1 MNHDLKESMK
11 FRTRN
16 NTGFFYFGLQMVIIL
31 NLAITTVAYAGVF
44 GTPIFITHTLIVVGL
59 LLQIPLYRFFK
70 NYKEAVPNYLVIPA
84 CFYCAFLVLVVIQT
98 VSGLEVLK
106 GQLPGTISIFSTF
119 QALIQAFYYLFFF
132 LIILV
137 VLSKREA
144 VQKIISFYTP
154 VCLCVAL
161 LGIYHAMSGAQT
173 IYIFNLQAV
182 PKYFFATFPY
192 ENNYGAFVALSLP
205 LIMGLACYRY
215 SKEYQAWFAMPQE
228 GPGHFAFRLFK
239 SGILLM
245 FLSSAVLMVALCLSN
260 ARAATLLLM
269 PFYLLLLSGLIVRHG
284 KRAIILFIVLMFI
297 LAAATVTTPVLN
309 ELLRQYDIGY
319 LYRSHVTTMGIVKLN
334 LALFLERPWFGWG
347 LGTYSLISAKY
358 VVGGGSNLHS
368 WYHQGH
374 AANNYLEWFIET
386 GVAGFAL
393 GILAIAT
400 LLVITLLKKGN
411 SSSSFVSIMRFQ
423 AIVAIISLALVL
435 LYDSHLVTPA
445 IALLFILQIGILV
458 QTSNPFFYE
467 NRIFTQREN
476 KSFFSF
482 RPLIFSV
489 IIIGISGSLFY
500 ASFNHYRAYWL
511 STLKEPASEN
521 FENALAIEPDNHD
534 LWYKKAF
541 LTHRNLM
548 IVLSNQK
555 DLSGSTINRIRKLEK
570 ELIREAVK
578 ATELA
583 PTHSIYWY
591 SLSNFQHQLGFYK
604 DSLQSLETAVFWS
617 MNNYPYQYRLLL
629 RYLEQADHASS
640 ELERREYH
648 NRAINLYLK
657 MKNERDLSKETRRS
671 LGLPKDKEQFERLR
685 NFIET
690 IDKHVQTGHQATEL
704 ESR

>member
-1 MNHDLKESMK
+1 MNDDIKKSLKLETK
-11 FRTRN
+11 
-16 NTGFFYFGLQMVIIL
+16 NTASFSYFWLQMVIFLI
-31 NLAITTVAYAGVF
+31 LAIATVGYAGVF
-44 GTPIFITHTLIVVGL
+44 GTPIFLTHTLIVVGL
-59 LLQIPLYRFFK
+59 LLQIPLYRAFK
-70 NYKEAVPNYLVIPA
+70 NYKEALPKYLVIPA
-84 CFYCAFLVLVVIQT
+84 CFYCAFLVLVVVQS

-106 GQLPGTISIFSTF
+106 GQSPGTISIFTTF
-119 QALIQAFYYLFFF
+119 QALIHVFYYLFFF

-161 LGIYHAMSGAQT
+161 LGIYHAMSGAQK
-173 IYIFNLQAV
+173 IYIFNLQV
-182 PKYFFATFPY
+182 VSKSFFATFPY

-215 SKEYQAWFAMPQE
+215 SKEYQAWFATAQE
-228 GPGHFAFRLFK
+228 GLGQFVFRLVK

-245 FLSSAVLMVALCLSN
+245 FLSSAVLLVALCLSN

-269 PFYLLLLSGLIVRHG
+269 PLYLLILSGLIARHG
-284 KRAIILFIVLMFI
+284 KRAIILFIVLVCI
-297 LAAATVTTPVLN
+297 LAAAAITTPVLN
-309 ELLRQYDIGY
+309 ELLRQYDIGN
-319 LYRSHVTTMGIVKLN
+319 LYRSHLGKIGIMKLN

-368 WYHQGH
+368 WYHQEH

-386 GVAGFAL
+386 GAAGFAL
-393 GILAIAT
+393 GILAIAV
-400 LLVITLLKKGN
+400 LLVIPLLKKRK

-423 AIVAIISLALVL
+423 AIVAIISLALLL
-435 LYDSHLVTPA
+435 LYDSHLATPA

-467 NRIFTQREN
+467 NRMFVQREN

-482 RPLIFSV
+482 RSLLFSV

-500 ASFNHYRAYWL
+500 ASLNHYRAYWL
-511 STLKEPASEN
+511 STLKEPASKN
-521 FENALAIEPDNHD
+521 YENALAIEPDNHD

-541 LTHRNLM
+541 LTHKNLM
-548 IVLSNQK
+548 IILRDQK
-555 DLSGSTINRIRKLEK
+555 DLSPSTMNRIRKLEK
-570 ELIREAVK
+570 KLIRESVNA
-578 ATELA
+578 AELA

-591 SLSNFQHQLGFYK
+591 YLSNFQYKLGLFK
-604 DSLQSLETAVFWS
+604 DSLRSLETAVFWS
-617 MNNYPYQYRLLL
+617 INNYPYQYRLLW
-629 RYLEQADHASS
+629 RYLDQADHAAS
-640 ELERREYH
+640 ELKRREYH

-657 MKNERDLSKETRRS
+657 MKGERDLSKETRRS
-671 LGLPKDKEQFERLR
+671 LRLPQEQFQRLKD
-685 NFIET
+685 FIET
-690 IDKHVQTGHQATEL
+690 IDKHIQTGHQATEL
-704 ESR
+704 ESRL